1 MQKKLFTELGLS
13 PELLKAIDKVGYEE
27 ASPIQSAAIP
37 VLMTGVDVVGQS
49 QTGSGKTAAFGIPAI
64 EKVDGDLKAPQVLIL
79 CPTRELAVQVAEEI
93 ARLAAFK
100 RGVRELPIYGGQS
113 YERQFRGLQNGAQ
126 IIIGTP
132 GRVMD
137 HLDRKSLKLNSLKMI
152 ILDEADRM
160 LDMGFVDDIRTI
172 LKQAPVERQTV
183 FFSATLPKPIQD
195 LIRTFTKNPTSV
207 KIESKELTVPQIEQV
222 YYEVDRRSKLEVLCR
237 LIDLQD
243 IKFGII
249 FCATKM
255 MCDELTDH
263 LIARGYSADK
273 LHGDISQTFRER
285 VMNKFRKHAIEFLVA
300 TDVAARGLD
309 VDDIEVVFNYD
320 LPHDGED
327 YVHRIG
333 RTGRAGRAGRAITF
347 VAGREVYKLQ
357 NIQRFTKSQ
366 IRREKIPSA
375 DEVEVKRVNVFFDT
389 LRETLEGGKYKKHD
403 DLIDRLLTQGHQPTD
418 IASALI
424 HLLNAD
430 QNKASEPIFEDRPQ
444 RPERRDDRPMR
455 DDRPQGNYGS
465 GQRDYPRYEGARVA
479 PPVNRRERR
488 EEPSQTRQPRTLS
501 QQGQSYGTPMETD
514 RGPTKRRKNMDNA
527 EPLSHEPG
535 MTRVKFNIG
544 RDDGVFPGD
553 FVGVIAGASK
563 ISKENIGA
571 IILQDHATL
580 IDIAESQLT
589 SVLKKLNGIE
599 FKGKKLSVVV
609 SG

>member
-13 PELLKAIDKVGYEE
+13 PELLKAISKVGYEE

-93 ARLAAFK
+93 ARLAQFK

-137 HLDRKSLKLNSLKMI
+137 HLDRKSLRLDNLKMI

-195 LIRTFTKNPTSV
+195 LIRTFTKNPSSI

-285 VMNKFRKHAIEFLVA
+285 VMNKFRKRGIEFLVA

-347 VAGREVYKLQ
+347 VAGREIYKLQ

-375 DEVEVKRVNVFFDT
+375 DEVDVKRVNVFFDSV
-389 LRETLEGGKYKKHD
+389 RDTLESGKYKKHD
-403 DLIDRLLTQGHQPTD
+403 DLIDRLLSQGHSPTD

-430 QNKASEPIFEDRPQ
+430 KGKAAEPIFEDRPQ
-444 RPERRDDRPMR
+444 RPFRDDRPAGANR
-455 DDRPQGNYGS
+455 E
-465 GQRDYPRYEGARVA
+465 YPRYEGARVA
-479 PPVNRRERR
+479 PPANRRERR
-488 EEPSQTRQPRTLS
+488 EGQQENFSDRPERGGNFEDRGPSRD
-501 QQGQSYGTPMETD
+501 D
-514 RGPTKRRKNMDNA
+514 RGPTKRRKNMENA

-535 MTRVKFNIG
+535 MTRVRFSIG

-553 FVGVIAGASK
+553 FVGVIAGAAK
-563 ISKENIGA
+563 IPKENIGA
-571 IILQDHATL
+571 IILQDHHTL
-580 IDIAESQLT
+580 IDVAESQLT

-599 FKGKKLSVVV
+599 FKGKKLNVSV